1 MQAAN
6 NKTQGAGKGS
16 SKWELTMTRAE
27 LARRKRA
34 NGEPLTAAEE
44 EALATMDRLQ
54 KKKEERKDRERRSPF
69 AIVKAIEKEKGI
81 CFRFHDA
88 RYWIY
93 NREEGVWRLPK
104 RGGGQHDGAGDVRG
118 IVSAYLAEL
127 DARGEGVGFTLSYT
141 IQNVCEAARANPDLG
156 LEPPVF
162 TADGPAWKKGDSAAD
177 WVAMKNGL
185 LDLRAAASGKEKVL
199 HDFTPA
205 FFSTRRLPFAYDAA
219 ATCPHFDKALENI
232 VPDAEAR
239 DVLWKFLGLLLFDD
253 TRWQVFLVLVGV
265 NGSGKSVLVEVAKA
279 IVGEH
284 ASMQFVELLDPF
296 KVGDATRFGASIADD
311 PRWPSKNLRPEM
323 ESTLLTLISG
333 EGAEVN
339 DSEKYVQGV
348 ARRVRARFLFAQ
360 NAVPRWDDPDKR
372 QALNDRM
379 RVIHCPKHIRGTDE
393 GDKDF
398 FNREIR
404 PELPGIFARAVR
416 EYGELANLGD
426 AAGKTPFRWFP
437 NSKASRELVENET
450 LPEVVFLRTHF
461 HAAERG
467 AVRPQEIRDG
477 FAAWCK
483 ARGMEMPKWRFG
495 FTLQT
500 VFPKCNPNGGHRFP
514 LPNGK
519 KGKTEK
525 AVVGIE
531 PIPADAPPSDA
542 DAPPP
547 DDAEPLASKAEVRPD
562 DFAGIGDTP
571 PGLDNAPPPE
581 DAPPPVADDWKPATP

>member
-1 MQAAN
+1 MSRPSLKLMKA
-6 NKTQGAGKGS
+6 
-16 SKWELTMTRAE
+16 LAE

-34 NGEPLTAAEE
+34 NGETLTPEE
-44 EALATMDRLQ
+44 EDALAKLENLR
-54 KKKEERKDRERRSPF
+54 KKQEEREERKRHSPF
-69 AIVKAIEKEKGI
+69 AIVKAIENEKGI
-81 CFRFHDA
+81 FFRFHDA

-93 NREEGVWRLPK
+93 RREDGVWRLPK

-118 IVSAYLAEL
+118 IVSAFLAEL

-141 IQNVCEAARANPDLG
+141 IQNVCEAARATPDFG

-185 LDLRAAASGKEKVL
+185 LDLRGAASGKAKVL
-199 HDFTPA
+199 HGFTQA

-219 ATCPHFDKALENI
+219 ATCPRFENALETI

-239 DVLWKFLGLLLFDD
+239 NVFWKYLGLLLFDD

-284 ASMQFVELLDPF
+284 ASMQFAELLDPF
-296 KVGDATRFGASIADD
+296 KVGDATRNGASIADD
-311 PRWPSKNLRPEM
+311 PRWPPKNLRPEM
-323 ESTLLTLISG
+323 ESTLLTLLSG

-348 ARRVRARFLFAQ
+348 ARRVRSRFLFAQ
-360 NAVPRWDDPDKR
+360 NAVPRWTDPDKR

-379 RVIHCPKHIRGTDE
+379 RVVLCPKHIRGTDD

-398 FNREIR
+398 FNREIL

-416 EYGELANLGD
+416 EYGELASLGD

-450 LPEVVFLRTHF
+450 LPEVVFLRTNF
-461 HAAERG
+461 RAAKGG
-467 AVRPQEIRDG
+467 AVRPKAIRDG
-477 FAAWCK
+477 FAK
-483 ARGMEMPKWRFG
+483 ACEVRGIEVPKWNFT

-500 VFPKCNPNGGHRFP
+500 VFPECNPNGTHRFP
-514 LPNGK
+514 LPDGTGR
-519 KGKTEK
+519 KGKPEK

-531 PIPADAPPSDA
+531 PIHADEPPSDA
-542 DAPPP
+542 APP
-547 DDAEPLASKAEVRPD
+547 DDAEPLASKAEVRPGD
-562 DFAGIGDTP
+562 MDGIGDTA
-571 PGLDNAPPPE
+571 PGLDDAPPPE
-581 DAPPPVADDWKPATP
+581 DAPLPVADDWKPAEP